1 MANLFDAANAP
12 EGEPNEIVI
21 GDFSQWKRSD
31 LIEDYPSD
39 SYTARYVARI
49 TNGGSNEIIITGTGQ
64 TTHYLFTVTSDG
76 TNDPEVTGSEDYVQG
91 HYFYQLEIE
100 RNSDNERII
109 VDRGHFNI
117 LPDLDVNQADP
128 RSHAEIM
135 VGKIESILQGKADA
149 DVSSYSIAGRSLNKM
164 TFEELI
170 DARNYYKQ
178 ELAKETNKI
187 DLKHGRKGSS
197 TIQVRF

>member
-76 TNDPEVTGSEDYVQG
+76 TTDPEVSASSDYVQG

>member
-1 MANLFDAANAP
+1 MANLFDASNAP
-12 EGEPNEIVI
+12 EGEPGEIVI

-49 TNGGSNEIIITGTGQ
+49 TNGGSTEIIITGAAQ
-64 TTHYLFTVTSDG
+64 TTHYLFTVTKDG
-76 TNDPEVTGSEDYVQG
+76 SNDPEVTGSEDYAQG

-128 RSHAEIM
+128 RSHAEVM

-149 DVSSYSIAGRSLNKM
+149 DVSSYSIAGRSLNKVP
-164 TFEELI
+164 FEELI
-170 DARNYYKQ
+170 NARNYYKQ
-178 ELAKETNKI
+178 ELAKEVNNI

-197 TIQVRF
+197 TIKVRF

>member
-76 TNDPEVTGSEDYVQG
+76 TNDPEVSASSDYVQG